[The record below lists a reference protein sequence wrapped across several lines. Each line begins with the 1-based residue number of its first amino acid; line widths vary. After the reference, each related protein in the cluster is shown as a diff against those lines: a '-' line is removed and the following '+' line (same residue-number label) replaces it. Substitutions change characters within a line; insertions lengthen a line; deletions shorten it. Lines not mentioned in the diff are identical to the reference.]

1 MHFRVKERK
10 MTKKSK
16 EPSDH
21 DLLIELNEK
30 VEILDK
36 HFTNHLAHHWA
47 VTLVLL
53 TSLLGLVATVLKLVV
68 R

>member
-1 MHFRVKERK
+1 

-16 EPSDH
+16 ELSDH

-30 VEILDK
+30 VKILDK

-53 TSLLGLVATVLKLVV
+53 TSLLGLIVTVLKLVTQ
-68 R
+68 